1 MGSSLHTI
9 RPDPIDTTAEP
20 THSSPTTPRRA
31 HQHALHFPFRQN
43 AIARKAQSPSVDE
56 LEYQLAFR
64 RPNEAE
70 QDELARDGKPAIVAE
85 VVPPGEDR
93 RSSVASSTGSDGSM
107 PSGAR
112 SALNDQ
118 ITKEEDQAGKE
129 ESAEIAQA
137 AGLPPSA
144 GQNLDLEETP
154 SDLNTDAALREGGA
168 RDEEIDDRMG
178 MGKSGERQRMRKE
191 KLGEKL
197 MQVFGLAEREEVL
210 EEMRCWLLRSVSK
223 CSVLCQ

>member
-1 MGSSLHTI
+1 
-9 RPDPIDTTAEP
+9 
-20 THSSPTTPRRA
+20 
-31 HQHALHFPFRQN
+31 
-43 AIARKAQSPSVDE
+43 VDE

-85 VVPPGEDR
+85 VVPPSEER
-93 RSSVASSTGSDGSM
+93 RASVASSTGSDGSM
-107 PSGAR
+107 PPGAR

-118 ITKEEDQAGKE
+118 IIKEEDQAGKE

-154 SDLNTDAALREGGA
+154 SDLN
-168 RDEEIDDRMG
+168 DRMS

-223 CSVLCQ
+223 CFFPRR